1 MDRVIIFAPN
11 WLGDAVMALPALS
24 AVRSGLPAA
33 TLSVAARPSIASL
46 FRMVE
51 GIDEVVE
58 PEGARAAT
66 PFDVAI
72 LLPNS
77 FRSALLAKRERIPE
91 RWGYRSDWRGPL
103 LTRAIPPPP
112 ADMHQ
117 IERYRQLVRAL
128 GFPNAPSAP
137 RLDVSPHDRN
147 AAGCLLREAGWDGRT
162 PLVALA
168 PGAAYGGSKRWP
180 AERFAA
186 VARTLASDGIQTI
199 LIGSRADVL
208 TGRAVESV
216 CSGPLAA
223 LNLIGRTDLP
233 QLAGVLAHARAL
245 VSNDSGAMH
254 VGAAVGVPV
263 TAILGPSDERITAPR
278 GQSRVSERSE
288 APVADGLVPVAL
300 VKRKV
305 WCSPCGFRECP
316 IGHRCMRGI
325 SVDRVIDAVRP
336 LL

>member
-1 MDRVIIFAPN
+1 VDRVIIFAPN
-11 WLGDAVMALPALS
+11 WLGDAVMALPAVS
-24 AVRSGLPAA
+24 AVRTGLPAA
-33 TLSVAARPSIASL
+33 ALGIAARPSVASL

-58 PEGARAAT
+58 PGGTTTA

-77 FRSALLAKRERIPE
+77 FRSALLAKREGIRE
-91 RWGYRSDWRGPL
+91 RWGYRADWRGSL

-112 ADMHQ
+112 ALMHQ

-128 GFPNAPSAP
+128 GFPDAPSAP
-137 RLDVSPHDRN
+137 RLDVAPSYRT
-147 AAGCLLREAGWDGRT
+147 AAECLLRSTGWDGRT

-168 PGAAYGGSKRWP
+168 PGAAYGSSKRWP

-186 VARTLASDGIQTI
+186 VARTLASDGLQPV
-199 LIGSRADVL
+199 LIGSSADTM
-208 TGRAVESV
+208 TGRAVESALG
-216 CSGPLAA
+216 GPRSV
-223 LNLIGRTDLP
+223 LNVIGQTDLP
-233 QLAGVLAHARAL
+233 VLSGVLAHARAL

-263 TAILGPSDERITAPR
+263 AAILGPSDERITAPR
-278 GQSRVSERSE
+278 SQSSSAETEHTPAEDRR
-288 APVADGLVPVAL
+288 VPVVL
-300 VKRKV
+300 VKKKV

-325 SVDRVIDAVRP
+325 SVEEVSDAVRQ